1 MKPFGIIVARNSC
14 FKNKLMANLALWVQ
28 LEVKKGKEAE
38 VETFLRDA
46 LTLVN
51 EEHGTVSWY
60 ALKLGPTSYGIFDTF
75 ITEKE
80 REAHL
85 AGAVANRLKE
95 KADELFSKPPT
106 IERIEILASK
116 LPELEQY

>member
-1 MKPFGIIVARNSC
+1 MRRSQLNFSV
-14 FKNKLMANLALWVQ
+14 MANVALWVQ
-28 LEVKKGKEAE
+28 LDVKEGKQAE
-38 VETFLRDA
+38 VETLLRESLA
-46 LTLVN
+46 TAVR
-51 EEHGTVSWY
+51 ETGTISWY

-75 ITEKE
+75 VTEKE

-85 AGAVANRLKE
+85 TGPIAAKLKE
-95 KADELFSKPPT
+95 RSDELFSKQPT

>member
-1 MKPFGIIVARNSC
+1 MS
-14 FKNKLMANLALWVQ
+14 NLALWVT
-28 LEVKKGKEAE
+28 LEAKKGKETE

-46 LTLVN
+46 LTIVN
-51 EEHGTVSWY
+51 TENGTISWY

-75 ITEKE
+75 STNKE

-85 AGAVANRLKE
+85 AGEVANRLTE
-95 KADELFSKPPT
+95 KTTDLFSKPPT
-106 IERIEILASK
+106 IERIDILASK

>member
-1 MKPFGIIVARNSC
+1 MSNV
-14 FKNKLMANLALWVQ
+14 ALWVQ
-28 LEVKKGKEAE
+28 LEVKKGKETD

-46 LTLVN
+46 LTIVN
-51 EEHGTVSWY
+51 NETGTVSWY

-75 ITEKE
+75 QNNKE

-85 AGAVANRLKE
+85 AGEVADKLKE
-95 KADELFSKPPT
+95 RADELFSKPPT
-106 IERIEILASK
+106 IERIDILASK